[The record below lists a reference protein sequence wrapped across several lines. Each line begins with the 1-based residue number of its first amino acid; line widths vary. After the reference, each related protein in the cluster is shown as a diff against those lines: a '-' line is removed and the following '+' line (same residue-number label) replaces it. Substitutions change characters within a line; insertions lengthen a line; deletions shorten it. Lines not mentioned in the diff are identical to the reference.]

1 MLAVTCASWANGSG
15 DDGFGDPNEGKWT
28 FTDDLYNFFIE
39 DGLAVLTNANPS
51 ENGSASGGGAY
62 KGIVSIPATIEYKGE
77 TIPVVGIQDYA
88 FYNCP
93 ELTKVIIPSSIAT
106 IGECAFFKTPKLKEI
121 EVDKENNYFFSNGGI
136 LFSKTNELIA
146 VPAAKTFASSQYTLP
161 TTVEKI
167 GNFAFDGCINI
178 KGITLPTS
186 LKSIGNYAFNNC
198 ENLTTINIPKGL
210 SSIGGYAFN
219 NCYELDIDFVLPT
232 NINTVPQGLFHYCM
246 SLKSVKLHNTTAN
259 IENSAFAYCTA
270 LTSIKLPQSI
280 TEISPKAFYGAGLTS
295 IEIPGSVEIISNAAF
310 ANTKLTSVKL
320 NEGVKVIDQSAFSGL
335 GTNLTE
341 VSFPS
346 SVTDINNYAFSKS
359 YVKNFYIHSTSDETE
374 LGDRTPF
381 QTSTGL
387 KIHVFKGMANE
398 FKNAK
403 NWSNYK
409 DYIVD
414 DVEYN
419 GTQND
424 VVTLI
429 DGVDYTNS
437 IDKNVKK
444 VIYSRVYKNSNWQPL
459 YLPFDMEYDDWKDNF
474 EIAIVNNIHQYD
486 DDDNGTIDRTLI
498 EVLKVKDG
506 KTLSAHT
513 PCVIKALNPS
523 TTAQEI
529 EVSDVVLKKAETKT
543 LDCSSVNTTF
553 LFTGFYSMMSGSELV
568 ANNYYAMANGGYRAT
583 TLSDNLKAYRWGLQI
598 NSRNNAAGS
607 KGISIDAAKI
617 SILCEE
623 DGETTGVNTVET
635 TGSDVVVGI
644 YDLNGHKLNALT
656 KGINL
661 VKYADGSTKKVI
673 K

>member
-1 MLAVTCASWANGSG
+1 MLAVTCASWANRP
-15 DDGFGDPNEGKWT
+15 DDGFPDLLEGKWGT
-28 FTDDLYNFFIE
+28 QIGSFYYLVENE
-39 DGLAVLTNANPS
+39 QAVLTNRNMT
-51 ENGSASGGGAY
+51 EIGSASGGGSY
-62 KGIVSIPATIEYKGE
+62 DGIVKIPATIIYAGE

-88 FYNCP
+88 FCDCP
-93 ELTKVIIPSSIAT
+93 ELTKVVIPNSIAT
-106 IGECAFFKTPKLKEI
+106 IGEYAFISTPNLTAI
-121 EVDKENNYFFSNGGI
+121 EVEADNNYFYSENGI
-136 LFSKTNELIA
+136 LFSKQNELIA
-146 VPAAKTFASSQYTLP
+146 VPAAKAFNNDKYNVP
-161 TTVEKI
+161 ENTTKI
-167 GNFAFDGCINI
+167 WNQAFDGCINI
-178 KGITLPTS
+178 KNITLPSSINAIGNYAFYNCKRLESINIPTGVS
-186 LKSIGNYAFNNC
+186 SIGNYAF
-198 ENLTTINIPKGL
+198 
-210 SSIGGYAFN
+210 Y
-219 NCYELDIDFVLPT
+219 NCYNLAIDFTLPT
-232 NINTVPQGLFHYCM
+232 TLNEIPQGIFYNCRK
-246 SLKSVKLHNTTAN
+246 LKSVKLHNKTSVIGA
-259 IENSAFAYCTA
+259 EAFSSCLA
-270 LTSIKLPQSI
+270 LTSINLPQSI
-280 TEISPKAFYGAGLTS
+280 TEIDPKAFYGTGLTS
-295 IEIPGSVEIISNAAF
+295 ITIPGSVEIISNSAF
-310 ANTKLTSVKL
+310 ANTKLTSVII
-320 NEGVKVIDQSAFSGL
+320 NEGVKIIDQSAFSGL
-335 GTNLTE
+335 GTSLAE
-341 VSFPS
+341 VSIPS
-346 SVTDINNYAFSKS
+346 SVTSINSYAFSKS
-359 YVKNFYIHSTSDETE
+359 YVKDFYIHSTSDETE
-374 LGDRTPF
+374 LGEKTPF
-381 QTSTGL
+381 QISTGL
-387 KIHVFKGMANE
+387 KIHVFKGMADE

-419 GTQND
+419 GAQND

-459 YLPFDMEYDDWKDNF
+459 YLPFDMEYEDWKENF

-598 NSRNNAAGS
+598 NSRSNAAGS
-607 KGISIDAAKI
+607 KGAAIDASKI
-617 SILCEE
+617 SIICEE
-623 DGETTGVNTVET
+623 DGETTGINTVET
-635 TGSDVVVGI
+635 TGPDVIVGI
-644 YDLNGHKLNALT
+644 YDLNGHKLNALA
-656 KGINL
+656 KGINF